1 MKSPEGNSETTGSR
15 RSLHFFDGKALSAAA
30 STSIVVTTSA
40 AAEAGKQ
47 KNPDNP
53 TAIVVSVTA

>member
-1 MKSPEGNSETTGSR
+1 MKSPEGNPEKQAPAGACN
-15 RSLHFFDGKALSAAA
+15 FFDGKALSAAA
-30 STSIVVTTSA
+30 STSIVVATSA

-53 TAIVVSVTA
+53 TAAVASVTA